1 MPHQKRNDTLIFA
14 ALAVLMLL
22 TRTHS
27 VSQVVHL
34 PDTSWASFFVLGY
47 YLRSG
52 LAFAALFLLGF
63 VIDLVMIRV
72 FGTSNFCFTAAYGML
87 VPAYGVMWLAGR
99 WFQKYLGARQHL
111 AVSLASLPLL
121 AVVVS
126 FASLIAE
133 LLSSGGFYA
142 FSGRFAA
149 PTLAGFMPRLA
160 LYFPYTLSAT
170 LTWTA
175 VAVAVHVGVMQ
186 LRGASQP
193 HRR

>member
-1 MPHQKRNDTLIFA
+1 MTRQRRNETLIFA

-52 LAFAALFLLGF
+52 LAFAALFLLGLA
-63 VIDLVMIRV
+63 IDLVMIRV
-72 FGTSNFCFTAAYGML
+72 FGTSNFCFTLAYGML
-87 VPAYGVMWLAGR
+87 VPAYGTMWIAGR
-99 WFQKYLGARQHL
+99 WARRHL
-111 AVSLASLPLL
+111 AVSLSTLPLL
-121 AVVVS
+121 TAGVS
-126 FASLIAE
+126 LASFVAE
-133 LLSSGGFYA
+133 LISSGGFYA

-149 PTLAGFMPRLA
+149 PTLAGFMPRLEQ
-160 LYFPYTLSAT
+160 YFPYTLGAT
-170 LTWTA
+170 LAWTA
-175 VAVAVHVGVMQ
+175 VAVALHVGVMQ